1 MSGPLKQLTMTYD
14 PSQDRML
21 MRIATA
27 ENTEYQ
33 LWLTR
38 RFVRV
43 LWGAL
48 MQTMDRNP
56 KISEHAD
63 KPAVKDA
70 VKGMQHQEAVQSSD
84 FSQPH
89 TEGNV
94 NLTSNS
100 GPLLVTGGQVKP
112 VSEDNTV
119 LAFKTDDGK
128 GVQFALNQKLLHALC
143 HMMSTSAGKAE
154 WNLGLQVGD
163 PQVLVPERSGDV
175 VH

>member
-1 MSGPLKQLTMTYD
+1 MSGPLRQLTLTYD
-14 PSQDRML
+14 PSEDRML

-38 RFVRV
+38 RFIKV

-56 KISEHAD
+56 EISERVTQ
-63 KPAVKDA
+63 PTVRDA
-70 VKGMQHQEAVQSSD
+70 VKAMQHQEAVQTSD

-94 NLTSNS
+94 NLTSNT

-112 VSEDNTV
+112 LSPDNTV
-119 LAFKTDDGK
+119 LAMKTATGN
-128 GVQFALNQKLLHALC
+128 GVQFALNKKLLHALC
-143 HMMSTSAGKAE
+143 HMMITSAQKADWE
-154 WNLGLQVGD
+154 LDLSVGD
-163 PQVLVPERSGDV
+163 PRVLVPEGSGDV

>member
-1 MSGPLKQLTMTYD
+1 MSGPLRQLTLTYD
-14 PSQDRML
+14 PTEDRML
-21 MRIATA
+21 LRIATA

-38 RFVRV
+38 RFVKV

-48 MQTMDRNP
+48 MQTIDRNP
-56 KISEHAD
+56 EIAERATQ
-63 KPAVKDA
+63 PAVRDA
-70 VKGMQHQEAVQSSD
+70 VKAMQHQEAVQSSD
-84 FSQPH
+84 FSKPH

-112 VSEDNTV
+112 VSPENTV
-119 LAFKTDDGK
+119 LSMKTASGS
-128 GVQFALNQKLLHALC
+128 GVQFGLNKKLLHALC
-143 HMMSTSAGKAE
+143 HMMITSAQKADWE
-154 WNLGLQVGD
+154 LDLTVGD
-163 PQVLVPERSGDV
+163 PRVLVPEGSGSV

>member
-56 KISEHAD
+56 VISEHAD

-84 FSQPH
+84 FSQAH

-100 GPLLVTGGQVKP
+100 GPLLVTGGQVKL
-112 VSEDNTV
+112 VNADNTV
-119 LAFKTDDGK
+119 LAFKTADGD
-128 GVQFALNQKLLHALC
+128 GVQFGLNQKLLHALC
-143 HMMSTSAGKAE
+143 HMMITSSEKAE
-154 WNLGLQVGD
+154 WDLRLQVGD
-163 PQVLVPERSGDV
+163 PQVLVPEGSSDV